1 MQIRPSSALRNEYT
15 QISELAK
22 ASGEPIFITNKGEDD
37 GVYMSMAAYEEREK
51 MFYLPPA
58 QHDFEEIAKYHITE
72 AGTPYAR
79 KIYSTMKTTI
89 NRLRDFPL
97 MGQTHPDPILAANG
111 YRKLVLTK
119 TYVAVYKVIGDT
131 VYIYAI
137 VNGATDYPR
146 LLK

>member
-1 MQIRPSSALRNEYT
+1 M
-15 QISELAK
+15 
-22 ASGEPIFITNKGEDD
+22 
-37 GVYMSMAAYEEREK
+37 
-51 MFYLPPA
+51 
-58 QHDFEEIAKYHITE
+58 KYHITE

-79 KIYSTMKTTI
+79 KIYSTMKTTM

-97 MGQTHPDPILAANG
+97 MGQTHPDPILAASG

-119 TYVAVYKVIGDT
+119 TYVAT

-137 VNGATDYPR
+137 VNGVTDYPR

>member
-1 MQIRPSSALRNEYT
+1 MPTKSKL
-15 QISELAK
+15 
-22 ASGEPIFITNKGEDD
+22 
-37 GVYMSMAAYEEREK
+37 V
-51 MFYLPPA
+51 YLPPA
-58 QHDFEEIAKYHITE
+58 QHDFEEIVKYHITE

-79 KIYSTMKTTI
+79 KIYSTMKTAI

-119 TYVAVYKVIGDT
+119 NYVAVYKVIGDT

>member
-1 MQIRPSSALRNEYT
+1 
-15 QISELAK
+15 
-22 ASGEPIFITNKGEDD
+22 
-37 GVYMSMAAYEEREK
+37 
-51 MFYLPPA
+51 
-58 QHDFEEIAKYHITE
+58 
-72 AGTPYAR
+72 
-79 KIYSTMKTTI
+79 
-89 NRLRDFPL
+89 

-137 VNGATDYPR
+137 VNGVTDYPR